1 MSHPLVRSSEVPPR
15 NKQRNCGGRK
25 PRVENMKNRFPTL
38 NRTTWRHRFLAIARQ
53 AEQPA
58 ERIPRRAQ
66 DPSARAEIRVR
77 FAALTSH

>member
-1 MSHPLVRSSEVPPR
+1 
-15 NKQRNCGGRK
+15 
-25 PRVENMKNRFPTL
+25 MKNRFPTL

-58 ERIPRRAQ
+58 ERIARRAQ